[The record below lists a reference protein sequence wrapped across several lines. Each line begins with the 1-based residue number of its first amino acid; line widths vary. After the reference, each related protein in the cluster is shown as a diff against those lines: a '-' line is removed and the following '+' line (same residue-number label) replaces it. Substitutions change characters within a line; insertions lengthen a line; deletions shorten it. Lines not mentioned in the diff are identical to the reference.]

1 MSKEMGTLRPS
12 QLIYYYGP
20 GAIVDMMDQS
30 VMIMAADLWNTWN
43 APTIKDPR
51 INKLLDVK
59 EIKILN
65 DMPDKIKIRAVP
77 FPKWKICPKCG
88 MMTDFNSKHC
98 YFCKKNG
105 EEVELYPSRFVV
117 ACKNG
122 HISDFPYIE
131 WVHQHKEEVCE
142 KPILKFIREG
152 SSGSLS
158 DLYVRCV
165 KCNARQSLANIMK
178 KGILKSIL
186 PQCTGE
192 MPWINEKGSCTETMD
207 TYLRGGSNVYSPAVA
222 SFLRIPLSEQI
233 QDPLIKKVNDSK
245 TLLQKALELNNED
258 FFTQSLS
265 MLGINES
272 EKERVKQILLG
283 DYGGEVSY
291 ESIRKQEWNTLILD
305 KVDDSHDTGYKST
318 SVDIHEKMQSYFSA
332 IHKVE
337 SLPEIQ
343 VLRGFTRLDYI
354 DRFDTKQTDHLVSIM
369 KDEDTGWLPGV
380 QNNGE
385 GIFFKFNEF
394 KLKDWEQNTN
404 HGDLTDEV
412 IQKFN
417 HQREQLGFSPLE
429 IKSRHIL
436 LHTFSHAMIKE
447 LAAHSG
453 YATTSLRERIYCS
466 DNMYGV
472 LIYTASGDSEG
483 SLGGLIELA
492 EPDKLYPIFIRA
504 IEGMMYCS
512 SDPNCSEGNFKYK
525 TTANGA
531 ACHSC
536 SFISET
542 SCEWGNQL
550 LDRRLLLNINL
561 GETVGFFT
569 I

>member
-1 MSKEMGTLRPS
+1 M
-12 QLIYYYGP
+12 Q
-20 GAIVDMMDQS
+20 
-30 VMIMAADLWNTWN
+30 
-43 APTIKDPR
+43 
-51 INKLLDVK
+51 
-59 EIKILN
+59 
-65 DMPDKIKIRAVP
+65 
-77 FPKWKICPKCG
+77 
-88 MMTDFNSKHC
+88 
-98 YFCKKNG
+98 KNG

-192 MPWINEKGSCTETMD
+192 MPWINEKASCTETMD
-207 TYLRGGSNVYSPAVA
+207 TYLRGGSNIYSPAVA

-385 GIFFKFNEF
+385 GIFFKFNEYE
-394 KLKDWEQNTN
+394 LKHWEQNTN
-404 HGDLTDEV
+404 HGDFTDEV

-492 EPDKLYPIFIRA
+492 EPHKLYPIFIRA

-550 LDRRLLLNINL
+550 LDRRLLLNINP